1 MFISQ
6 SQIRMLKVFIL
17 VIYGCLLIAL
27 SAFKSAELFLPTIYQ
42 LEAFFGGDKLMHL
55 KLSIGLSY
63 LALFALV
70 KISDDVTLLSVLLR
84 SFAVCTLLVSGLLLD
99 ELHQA
104 LVSTRRFEW
113 WDLAYG
119 MAGIGI
125 GFVVYILGFLLR
137 VTIKR

>member
-1 MFISQ
+1 MFINLAPIQ
-6 SQIRMLKVFIL
+6 VYKVVLL
-17 VIYGCLLIAL
+17 VAYGCLLIAL

-70 KISDDVTLLSVLLR
+70 KAGDDVKLLSVLLR
-84 SFAVCTLLVSGLLLD
+84 ASAVCTLLISGLLLD

-104 LVSTRRFEW
+104 LVATRRFEW

-125 GFVVYILGFLLR
+125 GFVVFIWGYLLR

>member
-1 MFISQ
+1 MFISLSPIQ
-6 SQIRMLKVFIL
+6 VYKAVLL
-17 VIYGCLLIAL
+17 VAYGCLLIAL

-70 KISDDVTLLSVLLR
+70 NTSDSIKLASVLWR
-84 SFAVCTLLVSGLLLD
+84 AFAVCMLLISGLLLD

-125 GFVVYILGFLLR
+125 GFVVYIWGFLLR